1 LLKSL
6 YFSLVSTPT
15 LKPFLKI
22 PCDSKKTNFHCWME
36 RETTVRMQDF
46 IPFDKVRVCVC
57 IKESAIVV
65 MTDIETFVITE
76 GNRAQTALYTV
87 RCSVHCDC
95 GLCVDLL

>member
-1 LLKSL
+1 
-6 YFSLVSTPT
+6 
-15 LKPFLKI
+15 
-22 PCDSKKTNFHCWME
+22 ME

-76 GNRAQTALYTV
+76 GNRAQTAL
-87 RCSVHCDC
+87 CN
-95 GLCVDLL
+95 